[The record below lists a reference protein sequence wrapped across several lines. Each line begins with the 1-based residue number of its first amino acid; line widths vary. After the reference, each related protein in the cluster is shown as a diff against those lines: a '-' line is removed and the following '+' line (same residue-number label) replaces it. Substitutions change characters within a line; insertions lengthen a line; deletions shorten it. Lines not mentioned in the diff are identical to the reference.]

1 MSARHAR
8 LCLACALPA
17 ILALTPATSLSAATV
32 EVVVSG
38 VLPGAGAVLASLCER
53 ALDRATC
60 ERGQRQPG
68 EASVLTFVFP
78 DLEPGR
84 YAALAFQDTEGNG
97 ALRRSRM
104 GRPLEP
110 YGLSNG
116 AGRARRPT
124 FGQTAVPVGPEGRRI
139 DVRLEPPGA
148 P

>member
-32 EVVVSG
+32 EVV
-38 VLPGAGAVLASLCER
+38 VLASLCER